1 MADDQVDISGMPDPT
16 SIGLG
21 QNAPVDI
28 SSMPHPSSIGLNA
41 TGDNHMYGTPDPNA
55 MTGNVTAADVKR
67 GASALTGLPRVAAV
81 ANPVTLAGAALAG
94 GAGALSGAVGA
105 AGEYVT
111 GDPATASQRAAEDL
125 QTGRQRLR
133 DWSANVYKLAEYAT
147 SPITTSEGAKAADTL
162 LGIPGQVGKDVNDR
176 FVRPVVGDNA
186 ADTLGDIGQDLSIVA
201 PGTGELLRA
210 PATIEAGT
218 AAARRAV
225 VRATTP
231 DTIPEG
237 TTYDQAGNV
246 QTPIAK
252 VTPPVG
258 KPVTGEYL
266 RAQPNPVPPPEGT
279 VAAAREPT
287 PAAQTPPAPSP
298 ATAHPTTSPV
308 PATPL
313 AVRPSA
319 GEIPPTGAATLPTAD
334 TAPLDMNLSPD
345 ERAIVREGVAARRA
359 AETSEPPAT
368 PLGFTPGES
377 GKGREAA
384 LRRAANAETPPG
396 APSPG
401 DAQRGSTRLFNSPAD
416 EGPQETPNPA
426 QQDERAGHMAAIN
439 QLSGGKLPEVRQSAL
454 SGDYNATGDDY
465 QAKEVGS
472 PSMRRQL
479 ASENDALHGATENV
493 YNSIGSEFDNSV
505 DSTTLG
511 DRGRITRG
519 AIQGIERHFDAATN
533 GLYEQARATVGNNP
547 IPKLQRVQDYLN
559 DDSNFTNDAEIGLQR
574 AAKQRLDRLWTT
586 GDPAKNTPA
595 GSVAAAERFREF
607 INEKYSPQ
615 NGGVSKALK
624 NATDMDVAEHGGPG
638 LFQQARAMRT
648 HSDQLLESPDGIRKL
663 LTPTDSAGIN
673 HQIPEHKVMDY
684 IADLPRE
691 QHQRVLD
698 TLRAGAHLSPE
709 LAESSAGAIREIQA
723 HTVSRM
729 HAAATNADGSWNA
742 RKFYA
747 SADRYQR
754 NMADTFKDRPDVTSN
769 LKTINDAGNTL
780 HMDKHYPGGAAQAER
795 TGAGARVLEAGGG
808 FVASLAHEIP
818 GVGRMVGRSIEK
830 ATEKAT
836 GKLGEDS
843 RESAVQKRIVPN
855 GKQRG
860 SVQLFNDDDSPAA
873 RVTDEFERRN
883 PQLAPTG
890 YLGRRVG
897 KATAELYKD
906 PGDPNTV
913 HLEKF
918 TADQPGQGHGSAAL
932 KQITDIADRHG
943 ANISLDA
950 IPQGANKVSQER
962 LTAYYQRHGFEP
974 DGRSARS
981 MTREPGAT
989 GGARLNIG
997 LHQGTEGAPGFRK
1010 MSKQEATG
1018 AIESTGAKVTKS
1030 SVLTPEAHGVGEPT
1044 LVADTNR
1051 PLSAPE
1057 MQKVLA
1063 KTKQSAIPQRTGT
1076 GVESMHIAPGEEA
1089 TAKAQGWDKFN
1100 PEYFRDHEPPQR
1112 YEVTHKGGS
1121 AGDRTTLADAQSL
1134 ASRLQKMGANPE
1146 DVQIRDRSVRPPSGQ
1161 RGSFSFQND
1170 NALNRNT
1177 TSARGGQRGVGIEPR
1192 NERNERVANQQMGGK
1207 RPLSDE
1213 QNDILNRLSGG
1224 NQRDK

>member
-41 TGDNHMYGTPDPNA
+41 AGDNHFYGTPDPNA
-55 MTGNVTAADVKR
+55 LTGNVTAADVKR

-81 ANPVTLAGAALAG
+81 ANPITLAGAALAG

-105 AGEYVT
+105 AGEYMT
-111 GDPATASQRAAEDL
+111 GDPATASRRAEEDL
-125 QTGRQRLR
+125 ETGRQRLR
-133 DWSANVYKLAEYAT
+133 EWSSNVYKLAEYAT

-176 FVRPVVGDNA
+176 IVRPIVGDNA
-186 ADTLGDIGQDLSIVA
+186 ADTLGDVGQDLSTVL
-201 PGTGELLRA
+201 PGAGELLHA

-225 VRATTP
+225 MRATTP

-237 TTYDQAGNV
+237 TTYDQAGNA
-246 QTPIAK
+246 QTPVAR

-258 KPVTGEYL
+258 KPVTGESL

-279 VAAAREPT
+279 VAAARESTTAP
-287 PAAQTPPAPSP
+287 QTPPAPTP
-298 ATAHPTTSPV
+298 ATAAPTAAPA

-313 AVRPSA
+313 ALRPSA
-319 GEIPPTGAATLPTAD
+319 GEVPSTGAATLPTTDA
-334 TAPLDMNLSPD
+334 APLDMNLSPN

-359 AETSEPPAT
+359 AESAVPADAGT
-368 PLGFTPGES
+368 
-377 GKGREAA
+377 
-384 LRRAANAETPPG
+384 
-396 APSPG
+396 PSPG
-401 DAQRGSTRLFNSPAD
+401 DAQRGSTRIFNSPAD

-426 QQDERAGHMAAIN
+426 QQDERSGHMEAIN
-439 QLSGGKLPEVRQSAL
+439 QLSGGKLPTVRQSAL

-472 PSMRRQL
+472 PAMRQQL
-479 ASENDALHGATENV
+479 ASENDALHSATENV
-493 YNSIGSEFDNSV
+493 YNSIGSEFGNSV

-511 DRGRITRG
+511 DRGRVTRG
-519 AIQGIERHFDAATN
+519 AVQGIEHHFDAATN

-547 IPKLQRVQDYLN
+547 IPKLQRVRDYLD

-586 GDPAKNTPA
+586 GDPARNTPA

-638 LFQQARAMRT
+638 LFQQARAMRQ
-648 HSDQLLESPDGIRKL
+648 HSAALLESPDGIRKL

-684 IADLPRE
+684 IADLSRE

-747 SADRYQR
+747 AADRYQR
-754 NMADTFKDRPDVTSN
+754 NMPETFKDRPDITSN

-780 HMDKHYPGGAAQAER
+780 HMDKHYPGAAAQAER
-795 TGAGARVLEAGGG
+795 TGAGGRLLETGGN
-808 FVASLAHEIP
+808 FAASLAHEIP
-818 GVGRMVGRSIEK
+818 VVGRMAGRAIET

-836 GKLGEDS
+836 GKLGEAS
-843 RESAVQKRIVPN
+843 RESAVQKRLVPN

-860 SVQLFNDDDSPAA
+860 SVQLFDDTDTPAA
-873 RVTDEFERRN
+873 RVTDEFDARN

-932 KQITDIADRHG
+932 KQITDIADKHG
-943 ANISLDA
+943 ARISLDA
-950 IPQGANKVSQER
+950 IPQGANKISQER

-974 DGRSARS
+974 DGRTARS
-981 MTREPGAT
+981 MTREPGST
-989 GGARLNIG
+989 GGATLNIG
-997 LHQGTEGAPGFRK
+997 LHQGTEGTPGFRK

-1018 AIESTGAKVTKS
+1018 AVESTGAKVTKS

-1089 TAKAQGWDKFN
+1089 TA
-1100 PEYFRDHEPPQR
+1100 
-1112 YEVTHKGGS
+1112 
-1121 AGDRTTLADAQSL
+1121 
-1134 ASRLQKMGANPE
+1134 
-1146 DVQIRDRSVRPPSGQ
+1146 
-1161 RGSFSFQND
+1161 
-1170 NALNRNT
+1170 
-1177 TSARGGQRGVGIEPR
+1177 
-1192 NERNERVANQQMGGK
+1192 
-1207 RPLSDE
+1207 
-1213 QNDILNRLSGG
+1213 
-1224 NQRDK
+1224 